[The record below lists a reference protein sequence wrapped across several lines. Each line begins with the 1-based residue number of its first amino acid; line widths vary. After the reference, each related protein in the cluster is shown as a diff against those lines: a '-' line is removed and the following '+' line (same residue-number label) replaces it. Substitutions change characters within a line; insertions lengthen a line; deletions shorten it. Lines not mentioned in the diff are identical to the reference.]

1 MKNRTTAALLSLFL
15 GGIGGQNFYLG
26 HTMMGLLSLLFC
38 WTFIPAILGLV
49 DFIRFLSMTDR
60 AFNAKYNAA
69 FAALQA
75 QPQQIVVNVQNTA
88 SATNA
93 GDTMSRLKELH
104 EMKVSGILMEVEFQA
119 EKGKLLAAR

>member
-1 MKNRTTAALLSLFL
+1 MKNKTTAALLSLFL

-26 HTMMGLLSLLFC
+26 HTMMGLLSVFFC
-38 WTFIPAILGLV
+38 WTFIPAFLGLF
-49 DFIRFLSMTDR
+49 DFIRFLSMTDQ

-69 FAALQA
+69 FAAFQA

-88 SATNA
+88 SAANA
-93 GDTMSRLKELH
+93 GDTMSRVKDLH
-104 EMKVSGILMEVEFQA
+104 EMKLSGILTEAEFQT